1 MLVNKVMV
9 VLFLFFGFLFLAR
22 LVGKEF
28 VLSGDGYDERQKIY
42 RDRGYKWG
50 FYAILLL
57 LFISMFASEEL
68 RPYLTIETLSLLILS
83 AGVFTTMAYWIWT
96 DAYFKPK
103 HKGILSGAFFF
114 LIQAGLQVNWIL
126 SDYRYWQALGE
137 TETIWEFSDSLPFYL
152 LAATC
157 FLFLGVSLLVKYALE
172 KWGTKE

>member
-28 VLSGDGYDERQKIY
+28 DLSAEGYDERQKIY

-57 LFISMFASEEL
+57 LFISIFASEEL
-68 RPYLTIETLSLLILS
+68 MPYLTIETLSLLILS

-103 HKGILSGAFFF
+103 NKGILSGAFFF
-114 LIQAGLQVNWIL
+114 LLQADNLFDSSIHIQIDFIGNLCL
-126 SDYRYWQALGE
+126 TPPRLRY
-137 TETIWEFSDSLPFYL
+137 FPL
-152 LAATC
+152 LCQTFI
-157 FLFLGVSLLVKYALE
+157 FLYKRL
-172 KWGTKE
+172 